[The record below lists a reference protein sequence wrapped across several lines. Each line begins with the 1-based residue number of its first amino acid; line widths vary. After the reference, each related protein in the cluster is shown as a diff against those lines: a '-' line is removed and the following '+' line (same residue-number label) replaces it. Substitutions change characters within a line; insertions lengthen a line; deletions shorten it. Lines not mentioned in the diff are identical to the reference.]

1 MPTEEEELLTRA
13 AVDNSNWDGA
23 AAMKTCKTAADY
35 KAICAGQRAGDTSLR
50 KTWALPHHKK
60 PGAAPNADGVRNSL
74 SRLPQTQGL
83 INKAAAQKHLDA
95 HMKVISPQQSSRPPR
110 DDLVRAMYPGGELRW
125 VNDGGMPTMFGHFA
139 VFNQWTEISSLWE
152 GNFMERIAPGSF
164 EKTFKENRQS
174 IRTTFQ
180 HGRDP
185 VAGDKVLGSI
195 DELKEDE
202 VGAYYEVPLLD
213 TSYNRD
219 ILPGL
224 EEGLYGSSFR
234 FRVMREEILEEPKAS
249 DENPKGLPE
258 RTIREVQV
266 FEFGP
271 VTFPAYA
278 DATAGVRS
286 LTDEF
291 VFGRFLEKPERLL
304 EMAEALQSRGDAAS
318 ESVDAGTESHLD
330 DDSSIRAGTESH
342 PDAEGTSPEHD
353 TVTDTTAA
361 TSAVVASVTEPE
373 RKEKTVA
380 GTLSLDELLARQ
392 DEIRVR
398 LAAIDAEAG
407 TDLLGGDEQKEWDG
421 LKAEFAGN
429 DAKIVAS
436 KQRHADLEK
445 AQVDGT
451 AKEAGFEEFNVSVQK
466 DKGSPYDLSTIRGS
480 VSDREGM
487 AREVRDRAMR
497 VIETSKYPA
506 VGSKEDF
513 QTRAARLVD
522 TIDTPDADLARRIV
536 LTGNPVYERAFWKR
550 VQNPNRVLTAPEQQA
565 LERALTTGTEGD
577 VLVPYTIDPTIIG
590 TSNGAVNPLRAI
602 SRVESIVTNTWKGVT
617 SAGVTAAY
625 ATEAAEATDNAPTLV
640 QPEVTAL
647 RAQAFVPFSIE
658 LDQDYSGLRADLS
671 RLLQEAK
678 DELEATQF
686 VTGTGIPAKP
696 QGIITGCGTSV
707 VTAGG
712 SAAFAV
718 ADLYKLEEGVP
729 PRSRPR
735 AKIIGNKFIF
745 NKVRQLDT
753 YGGASLWVRLTDG
766 QPPEL
771 IGYPAYECS
780 AMASALTTGQKIMCM
795 GDFQQ
800 FLIVDRVGM
809 AIDLI
814 PHLFG
819 GTGNFPTGQRGVYA
833 MWRNSSQILNADSF
847 RVLVTG

>member
-35 KAICAGQRAGDTSLR
+35 KSICAGQRAGDTSLQ
-50 KTWALPHHKK
+50 KTWALPHHKR
-60 PGAAPNADGVRNSL
+60 PGAAPNAAGTKNAL

-234 FRVMREEILEEPKAS
+234 FRVMREEIIEEPKAS

-304 EMAEALQSRGDAAS
+304 EMAEELQSRGDAAS

-407 TDLLGGDEQKEWDG
+407 TDLLGGDEQKEWDE
-421 LKAEFAGN
+421 LKAEFASN

-436 KQRHADLEK
+436 QKRHADLEK
-445 AQVDGT
+445 AQVEGT

-466 DKGSPYDLSTIRGS
+466 DKGSPYDLSSIRGS

-497 VIETSKYPA
+497 VIEIAKYPA

-522 TIDTPDADLARRIV
+522 TIDTPDALLARRIV
-536 LTGNPVYERAFWKR
+536 YTGDPTYERAFWKK
-550 VQNPNRVLTAPEQQA
+550 VGNPDRTLTAPEQQA
-565 LERALTTGTEGD
+565 LERAMTTATEGA

-590 TSNGAVNPLRAI
+590 TSNGAVNPLRQIA
-602 SRVESIVTNTWKGVT
+602 RVESIVTNTWKGVT
-617 SAGVTAAY
+617 SAGITAAY
-625 ATEAAEATDNAPTLV
+625 ATEATEASDNAPTLV

-647 RAQAFVPFSIE
+647 RAQAFVPFSLE
-658 LDQDYSGLRADLS
+658 VDQDYGQLRAELT
-671 RLLQEAK
+671 RLLAEAK

-696 QGIITGCGTSV
+696 QGVITGVGTSV

-780 AMASALTTGQKIMCM
+780 AMAAALTTGQKIMCM

-800 FLIVDRVGM
+800 YLIVDRVGM
-809 AIDLI
+809 GLRVIPDLVGSN
-814 PHLFG
+814 HR
-819 GTGNFPTGQRGVYA
+819 PTGQSGLFA
-833 MWRNSSQILNADSF
+833 LWRNSAVVLNADAF